1 MLSAALIAGLA
12 GAAIQGVGALKAGQ
26 QNRKN
31 QKLLNQMGDE
41 NRADYM
47 REYYRGALE
56 NPGSKAY
63 LKRLDESLRD
73 NTKATENTA
82 TATGATQENVLAA
95 KQANNE
101 VMSNAIGGLVQ
112 QEDMRKENIKQN
124 YFQRKNA
131 LTQAQMG
138 MNAQYGQNWMN
149 TASNIAGAAG
159 NLASVYLLGDK
170 KLF

>member
-1 MLSAALIAGLA
+1 MLTAGIIAGLA
-12 GAAIQGVGALKAGQ
+12 GAALQGLGAYKAGQ
-26 QNRKN
+26 QGKKN
-31 QKLLNQMGDE
+31 QTLLSQMADE
-41 NRADYM
+41 NKSEYM
-47 REYYRGALE
+47 SEYYRGALD

-63 LKRLDESLRD
+63 LKRLDQSVRD
-73 NTKATENTA
+73 STKATENTA
-82 TATGATQENVLAA
+82 AATGATQENVLAA

-112 QEDMRKENIKQN
+112 QEDMRKEGIKQN

-138 MNAQYGQNWMN
+138 MNAQIGQNWMN
-149 TASNIAGAAG
+149 AASNIAGAAG
-159 NLASVYLLGDK
+159 NLASVYMLSGK